1 MFKVQL
7 LRNNVWFDL
16 SYLGDALT
24 WDQAVTRFT
33 VYMNTWTDNDYRIV
47 SA

>member
-1 MFKVQL
+1 MFKVQIL
-7 LRNNVWFDL
+7 CDETWKDL
-16 SYLGDALT
+16 SYLGEALT

-33 VYMNTWTDNDYRIV
+33 FYMNSWIDNDYRIV